1 MSLEEQLVAE
11 VPNLRAFARSLAQNH
26 AVADDLVQETIL
38 KAWRN
43 LERYQTG
50 TNLRAW
56 LFTILRNT
64 FISLKRK
71 YKREVED
78 VDGVHAARNVQN
90 AEQDGAMALADF
102 RRALGTL
109 PIEQREA
116 IVLVGAEGFTYDEA
130 AKICGC
136 ASGTVK
142 SRVSRA
148 RKSLS
153 ALLHFEPE
161 DLISNATTVIPPPVS
176 TRLRP

>member
-1 MSLEEQLVAE
+1 
-11 VPNLRAFARSLAQNH
+11 
-26 AVADDLVQETIL
+26 
-38 KAWRN
+38 
-43 LERYQTG
+43 
-50 TNLRAW
+50 
-56 LFTILRNT
+56 
-64 FISLKRK
+64 
-71 YKREVED
+71 
-78 VDGVHAARNVQN
+78 
-90 AEQDGAMALADF
+90 MALADF
-102 RRALGTL
+102 RRALSKL

-161 DLISNATTVIPPPVS
+161 DLISNGTTVMPPPVS
-176 TRLRP
+176 SRLRP